1 MLRLVE
7 EGTLSLDARARVLL
21 WNVLS
26 DTTEGAW
33 PMVELLDST
42 LVGGGRDTDARVGVL
57 RRPVT
62 DCPSSGILRSTL
74 TERAS
79 MRRSLPAIALV
90 ALLSL
95 LAACGG
101 GDDGDTDTDA
111 AASGDESSTTG
122 EGVCA
127 QSDATDLLAEICDKG
142 TLTVSTDPAY
152 PPQSSLNEQ
161 TGEYEGFDIDVA
173 TEIANRLGVD
183 VAWEAPAWDV
193 ITAGS
198 WNGRWDTTVGSMT
211 PTNDRQEV
219 LYFTEP
225 YNFTPA
231 VVVVPADDESVID
244 LTTDLD
250 GKKIGVCSG
259 CTYDQFLTKDL
270 AIDGYEFDFVID
282 DAEISGYDTDTTA
295 LQDLA
300 NGRLDAVITSVT
312 TAQGYIDAGNPVKIV
327 GDPVFYEPL
336 AVGFDKSSDPASQ
349 GLFEAVDAIV
359 ADLHEDGTLTALSEE
374 WYGLD
379 LTTQQ

>member
-1 MLRLVE
+1 MRI
-7 EGTLSLDARARVLL
+7 RVS
-21 WNVLS
+21 VF
-26 DTTEGAW
+26 A
-33 PMVELLDST
+33 
-42 LVGGGRDTDARVGVL
+42 
-57 RRPVT
+57 
-62 DCPSSGILRSTL
+62 
-74 TERAS
+74 
-79 MRRSLPAIALV
+79 ALV
-90 ALLSL
+90 ALLALL

-101 GDDGDTDTDA
+101 DDSGGTAKDEGDSPAAAAGDGPCAGDTD
-111 AASGDESSTTG
+111 G
-122 EGVCA
+122 
-127 QSDATDLLAEICDKG
+127 LLAEVCDKG

-161 TGEYEGFDIDVA
+161 TGDYEGFDIDVA
-173 TEIANRLGVD
+173 TEIAKRLGVD

-225 YNFTPA
+225 YNYTPA
-231 VVVVPADDESVID
+231 VVVVGADNDEVSD
-244 LTTDLD
+244 LSTDLD

-259 CTYDQFLTKDL
+259 CTYDQFLQKNL
-270 AIDGYEFDFVID
+270 AIDGYTFDFVID

-295 LQDLA
+295 LEDLT

-336 AVGFDKSSDPASQ
+336 SVGFDKSSDPSSES
-349 GLFEAVDAIV
+349 LFEAVDAIV
-359 ADLHEDGTLTALSEE
+359 GEMHSDGTLTALSEK
-374 WYGLD
+374 WYGQD